1 MDMHRSSHSLI
12 VFIAALVCAC
22 FGPFAAQAQQAAQA
36 PQPSAA
42 AVALAREVII
52 TKGAGAMTE
61 PLVRGVIESV
71 KNSFVP
77 TNPNLTREL
86 NDVAATL
93 HKELD
98 GKSSN
103 DVLDQMARAY
113 AARFTEQELKDLLV
127 FYKTPLGQK
136 FTREEPNAIEDG
148 LKRAQQWAD
157 AFADTVMARMRS
169 EMQKKGHPL

>member
-1 MDMHRSSHSLI
+1 MYRSSRSP
-12 VFIAALVCAC
+12 IALVTALVCVCLGSFPAH
-22 FGPFAAQAQQAAQA
+22 AQ
-36 PQPSAA
+36 QPSAA
-42 AVALAREVII
+42 AVALAREVITI
-52 TKGAGAMTE
+52 KGASGMTN

-86 NDVAATL
+86 NDVAGTL

-98 GKSSN
+98 GKSTE
-103 DVLDQMARAY
+103 VLEQMAQAY
-113 AARFTEQELKDLLV
+113 AARFSEQELKDLLV

-136 FTREEPNAIEDG
+136 SIKEEPIALEDG

-157 AFADTVMARMRS
+157 AFADTVMARMRA
-169 EMQKKGHPL
+169 EMQKKGHQL

>member
-1 MDMHRSSHSLI
+1 MHRNSLSPI
-12 VFIAALVCAC
+12 VFIGAFICAC
-22 FGPFAAQAQQAAQA
+22 LGPFAAQAQQ
-36 PQPSAA
+36 PSAA
-42 AVALAREVII
+42 AVTLAREVIV
-52 TKGAGAMTE
+52 TKGANGMTD

-86 NDVAATL
+86 NDVAAIL

-98 GKSSN
+98 GKSSEL
-103 DVLDQMARAY
+103 VDQMARAY

-127 FYKTPLGQK
+127 FFKTPLGQK
-136 FTREEPNAIEDG
+136 YIREEPNALEDG

-157 AFADTVMARMRS
+157 AFADSVMARMRS

>member
-1 MDMHRSSHSLI
+1 MHKNSLSR
-12 VFIAALVCAC
+12 IAFMVALACAC
-22 FGPFAAQAQQAAQA
+22 LGSFAAHAQQ
-36 PQPSAA
+36 QPSAA
-42 AVALAREVII
+42 AVALARDVISI
-52 TKGAGAMTE
+52 KGAGAMMD

-98 GKSSN
+98 GKSSEA
-103 DVLDQMARAY
+103 VDQLARAY
-113 AARFTEQELKDLLV
+113 AARFSEQELKDLLV

-136 FTREEPNAIEDG
+136 FTKEEPLAIEDG
-148 LKRAQQWAD
+148 LKRAQQWAET
-157 AFADTVMARMRS
+157 FADTVMTRMRS
-169 EMQKKGHPL
+169 EMQKKGHQL

>member
-1 MDMHRSSHSLI
+1 MHRSSLSPI
-12 VFIAALVCAC
+12 VFIVALTCAC
-22 FGPFAAQAQQAAQA
+22 LGPIAAQAQ
-36 PQPSAA
+36 QPSAA
-42 AVALAREVII
+42 AVALARDVIVN
-52 TKGAGAMTE
+52 KGAGSMTD

-77 TNPNLTREL
+77 TNPNLMREL
-86 NDVAATL
+86 NDVAAAL

-98 GKSSN
+98 VKSSE
-103 DVLDQMARAY
+103 VLEQMAQAY

-136 FTREEPNAIEDG
+136 IIKEEPNAIEDG

-157 AFADTVMARMRS
+157 AFAETVMARMRN
-169 EMQKKGHPL
+169 EMQKKGHQL

>member
-1 MDMHRSSHSLI
+1 MHKSSHSLI
-12 VFIAALVCAC
+12 VFIAALICAC
-22 FGPFAAQAQQAAQA
+22 FAPLAAQAQQSA
-36 PQPSAA
+36 QPSAA
-42 AVALAREVII
+42 AVALAREVILA
-52 TKGAGAMTE
+52 KGAGGMIE

-86 NDVAATL
+86 NDVATAL

-98 GKSSN
+98 SRSSE
-103 DVLDQMARAY
+103 VLEQMARAY
-113 AARFTEQELKDLLV
+113 ATRFTEQDLKDLLV

-136 FTREEPNAIEDG
+136 FIKEEPTAIEDG

-157 AFADTVMARMRS
+157 TFADAVMARMRS

>member
-1 MDMHRSSHSLI
+1 MYRSWLSPI
-12 VFIAALVCAC
+12 VFTAALVCAC
-22 FGPFAAQAQQAAQA
+22 LGPFAAQAQQ
-36 PQPSAA
+36 PSAA
-42 AVALAREVII
+42 AIALAREVITI
-52 TKGAGAMTE
+52 KGASSMTD

-86 NDVAATL
+86 NDVALIL

-98 GKSSN
+98 GRSSE
-103 DVLDQMARAY
+103 VLEQMAQAY

-136 FTREEPNAIEDG
+136 FIKEEPVALEDG
-148 LKRAQQWAD
+148 LKRAQRWAD
-157 AFADTVMARMRS
+157 AFADTVMARMRG
-169 EMQKKGHPL
+169 EMQKKGHQL

>member
-1 MDMHRSSHSLI
+1 MQRSSLSPI
-12 VFIAALVCAC
+12 FVIAAFICAC
-22 FGPFAAQAQQAAQA
+22 LGPVAAQVQ
-36 PQPSAA
+36 QPSAA
-42 AVALAREVII
+42 AVALAREVIVA
-52 TKGAGAMTE
+52 KGATSMTD

-86 NDVAATL
+86 NDVAAIL

-98 GKSSN
+98 GKSSE
-103 DVLDQMARAY
+103 VVDQLARAY
-113 AARFTEQELKDLLV
+113 ASRFTEQELKDLLV
-127 FYKTPLGQK
+127 FFKTPLGQK
-136 FTREEPNAIEDG
+136 YIREEPNALEDG

-157 AFADTVMARMRS
+157 TFADTVMARMRS

>member
-1 MDMHRSSHSLI
+1 MQRSSLSPI
-12 VFIAALVCAC
+12 IFIAAFICAC
-22 FGPFAAQAQQAAQA
+22 LGPDAVQAQ
-36 PQPSAA
+36 QPSAA
-42 AVALAREVII
+42 AVALARDVIFA
-52 TKGAGAMTE
+52 KGATSMTD

-86 NDVAATL
+86 NDVAAIL

-98 GKSSN
+98 GKSSE
-103 DVLDQMARAY
+103 VVDQLARAY
-113 AARFTEQELKDLLV
+113 ASRFTEQELKDLLV
-127 FYKTPLGQK
+127 FFKTPLGQK
-136 FTREEPNAIEDG
+136 YIREEPNALEDG

-157 AFADTVMARMRS
+157 TFADTVMARMRS

>member
-1 MDMHRSSHSLI
+1 MDRSTLSPIAFI
-12 VFIAALVCAC
+12 VALVCAC
-22 FGPFAAQAQQAAQA
+22 LGPVAARAQQ
-36 PQPSAA
+36 PSPA
-42 AVALAREVII
+42 AVALAREVI
-52 TKGAGAMTE
+52 TVKGANSMTD

-86 NDVAATL
+86 NDVATAL

-98 GKSSN
+98 GKSN
-103 DVLDQMARAY
+103 EVLDQMARAY
-113 AARFTEQELKDLLV
+113 AARFTEQDLKDLLV

-136 FTREEPNAIEDG
+136 FIREEPNAIEDG

-157 AFADTVMARMRS
+157 SFADTVMTRMRS
-169 EMQKKGHPL
+169 EMQKKGHQL

>member
-1 MDMHRSSHSLI
+1 MYRSSLSPI
-12 VFIAALVCAC
+12 VFIGAMICAC
-22 FGPFAAQAQQAAQA
+22 LGPFAAKAQ
-36 PQPSAA
+36 QPSAA
-42 AVALAREVII
+42 TVALAREVLV
-52 TKGAGAMTE
+52 TKGASGMTD
-61 PLVRGVIESV
+61 PLVRGVIETV

-86 NDVAATL
+86 NDVATAL

-98 GKSSN
+98 GKSSE
-103 DVLDQMARAY
+103 VLDQMARAY

-148 LKRAQQWAD
+148 LNRARQWAE
-157 AFADTVMARMRS
+157 AFGDTVMARMRS
-169 EMQKKGHPL
+169 EMQKKGHQL

>member
-1 MDMHRSSHSLI
+1 MHRSSLSPI
-12 VFIAALVCAC
+12 VFIGAMICAGL
-22 FGPFAAQAQQAAQA
+22 GPFAAHAQ
-36 PQPSAA
+36 QPSAA
-42 AVALAREVII
+42 AVALARDVIVM
-52 TKGAGAMTE
+52 KGAAGMTE
-61 PLVRGVIESV
+61 PLVRGVIETV

-86 NDVAATL
+86 NDVATAL

-98 GKSSN
+98 GKSSEA
-103 DVLDQMARAY
+103 LDQMARAY

-148 LKRAQQWAD
+148 MNRARQWAE
-157 AFADTVMARMRS
+157 AFGDTVMARMRS
-169 EMQKKGHPL
+169 EMQKKGHQL

>member
-1 MDMHRSSHSLI
+1 MHKNSFSR
-12 VFIAALVCAC
+12 IAFVATLACAC
-22 FGPFAAQAQQAAQA
+22 LGPLAAPAQ
-36 PQPSAA
+36 QPSAA
-42 AVALAREVII
+42 AVTLARDVIV
-52 TKGAGAMTE
+52 TKGAGGLVD

-86 NDVAATL
+86 NDVAAAL

-98 GKSSN
+98 GKRSEA
-103 DVLDQMARAY
+103 LDQLARAY
-113 AARFTEQELKDLLV
+113 AAHFTEQELKDLVV

-136 FTREEPNAIEDG
+136 FVKEEPAAIEDG

-157 AFADTVMARMRS
+157 TFADTVMARMRT

>member
-1 MDMHRSSHSLI
+1 MRKNSLSPIAFI
-12 VFIAALVCAC
+12 VALACAC
-22 FGPFAAQAQQAAQA
+22 LGLLAAQAQQ
-36 PQPSAA
+36 PSATA
-42 AVALAREVII
+42 IAVARDVIV
-52 TKGAGAMTE
+52 TKGANSMAD

-86 NDVAATL
+86 DDVAVAL

-98 GKSSN
+98 GKSN
-103 DVLDQMARAY
+103 EVLDQMARAY
-113 AARFTEQELKDLLV
+113 ATRFTEQELKDLLV

-136 FTREEPNAIEDG
+136 FTREEPAAIEEG

-157 AFADTVMARMRS
+157 TFAETVIARMRS
-169 EMQKKGHPL
+169 EMQKKGHQL

>member
-1 MDMHRSSHSLI
+1 MHRSSLSPF
-12 VFIAALVCAC
+12 VFIAAFICAC
-22 FGPFAAQAQQAAQA
+22 LGPFAAKAQ
-36 PQPSAA
+36 QPSAA
-42 AVALAREVII
+42 ATALAREVIM
-52 TKGAGAMTE
+52 TKGANVMTD

-98 GKSSN
+98 GKSTE
-103 DVLDQMARAY
+103 VVDQMARAY
-113 AARFTEQELKDLLV
+113 ASRFTEQELKDLLV
-127 FYKTPLGQK
+127 FFRTPLGQK
-136 FTREEPNAIEDG
+136 YIKEEPVALEDG